1 MDLGYH
7 KDHHD
12 KTIMMMTMTMTIMII
27 MMEWEG
33 TSSRSVRFKKLQYG
47 AVLDLGEV
55 FQLVKD
61 VL

>member
-1 MDLGYH
+1 
-7 KDHHD
+7 
-12 KTIMMMTMTMTIMII
+12 MMMTMTMTIMII